1 MQTDISFEIV
11 YEGEHHQ
18 VTTRRNEYVNLMMLI
33 YDRFADEEFG
43 DCRGMGK
50 CGTCMVEI
58 LNAKEDLATFDRNE
72 KTTLTKMNVSQQN
85 IRLSCQLMID
95 HKLNGLKIKVL

>member
-1 MQTDISFEIV
+1 MLIDISFEII
-11 YEGEHHQ
+11 YEGESYHI
-18 VTTRRNEYVNLMMLI
+18 TTRRNEYVNLMMLI

-58 LNAKEDLATFDRNE
+58 LNAKELSGFNRNE
-72 KTTLTKMNVSQQN
+72 ATTLAKMQVTEQN
-85 IRLSCQLMID
+85 IRLSCQLLID
-95 HKLNGLKIKVL
+95 DQLNGLKIRVL

>member
-1 MQTDISFEIV
+1 MPIDISFEIL
-11 YEGEHHQ
+11 YDGESRQ
-18 VTTRRNEYVNLMMLI
+18 ITTHPNEYANLMMLI
-33 YDRFADEEFG
+33 YDQFADEEFG

-58 LNAKEDLATFDRNE
+58 LNIKKAFVGFDRNE
-72 KTTLTKMNVSQQN
+72 KTTLAKMNVTQQN

-95 HKLNGLKIKVL
+95 DQLNGLQIKVL